1 MNRKKKY
8 KKLIVD
14 FWFNIKIYEWN
25 WIIFFVVVVWGFVK
39 YSMSSLLVFMYII
52 LGKNFKNSNN
62 ENGSVVEC
70 YCVFINVYLF
80 LR

>member
-1 MNRKKKY
+1 MNEIE
-8 KKLIVD
+8 LMNV
-14 FWFNIKIYEWN
+14 YEVFVF
-25 WIIFFVVVVWGFVK
+25 IFFVVVVWRFVK
-39 YSMSSLLVFMYII
+39 YSMGSLLVFMYII

-80 LR
+80 IR

>member
-1 MNRKKKY
+1 MNEIE
-8 KKLIVD
+8 LMNV
-14 FWFNIKIYEWN
+14 YE
-25 WIIFFVVVVWGFVK
+25 IFVFIFFVVVVWGFVK
-39 YSMSSLLVFMYII
+39 YSMSSLLVFMYNI

-62 ENGSVVEC
+62 EYGSVVEC